1 MIEEFSTK
9 EKMILEEILPE
20 LPISEKKF
28 KIRIKELYPKIIIQ
42 PFIIKIIPK
51 TKNGV
56 IKIDFTSDFKKE
68 LTNKN
73 NNLVNVNSSNDL
85 EKLITS
91 IIQTKL
97 DPILERITNIEKNIE
112 SINNNLKKSDQE
124 LKNLSKIEFVKK
136 LKIFYDKIDI
146 QHGRGGMIPIPLI
159 WNKFKDER
167 IQWEHF
173 INYLYELE
181 KERVIDLQIAS
192 DSKLIPNPE
201 LAIDDSIRG
210 LLYYIVWRK

>member
-1 MIEEFSTK
+1 M
-9 EKMILEEILPE
+9 
-20 LPISEKKF
+20 
-28 KIRIKELYPKIIIQ
+28 
-42 PFIIKIIPK
+42 
-51 TKNGV
+51 
-56 IKIDFTSDFKKE
+56 
-68 LTNKN
+68 
-73 NNLVNVNSSNDL
+73 
-85 EKLITS
+85 
-91 IIQTKL
+91 

-201 LAIDDSIRG
+201 LAIDDSFRG